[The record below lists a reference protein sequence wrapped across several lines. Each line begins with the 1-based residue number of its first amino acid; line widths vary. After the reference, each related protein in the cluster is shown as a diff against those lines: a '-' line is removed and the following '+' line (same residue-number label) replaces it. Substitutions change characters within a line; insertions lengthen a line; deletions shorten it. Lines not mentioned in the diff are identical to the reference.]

1 MVTHRSYSQET
12 ADPPNT
18 TLPTM
23 YDLPSEDLNEPGLPD
38 EFHDIQ
44 PQLLSRTLRVAEYS
58 ADQIF
63 CGSDLNLYYDPV
75 KNGYKR
81 PDWFTVLGVPRLYA
95 GEEMRSSYVIWQEK
109 VLPAVVVEFLSG
121 GTERDDLGP
130 YAESATTGKPLLPK
144 PAPLSVDDAPPS
156 KWHVYEHIL
165 KIPNYV
171 VYSRFTHRLR
181 YFRHL
186 DGRFQEQPLSQA
198 NPLIWIPE
206 MNLGLGFWSGEF
218 EGVERLWLRWCDAD
232 GNWVPT
238 DTEQE
243 RQRAESAEAQ
253 LAEERRQREQ
263 LLAKLREQGIDP
275 DELLRE

>member
-12 ADPPNT
+12 ADSPQT

-23 YDLPSEDLNEPGLPD
+23 YDLPSEDPNEPGLPD

-63 CGSDLNLYYDPV
+63 CGSDLNLYYDPAT
-75 KNGYKR
+75 NGYKR
-81 PDWFTVLGVPRLYA
+81 PDWFTVLGVPRLYE
-95 GEEMRSSYVIWQEK
+95 GEDMRSSYVIWQEK
-109 VLPAVVVEFLSG
+109 VVPAVVVELLSG

-130 YAESATTGKPLLPK
+130 YAESATTGKALLPK
-144 PAPLSVDDAPPS
+144 PTPLSADNAPPS
-156 KWHVYEHIL
+156 KWQVYENVL

-186 DGRFQEQPLSQA
+186 DGRLREQPLSQT
-198 NPLIWIPE
+198 NPLLWIPE
-206 MNLGLGFWSGEF
+206 IKLGLGFWSGEF
-218 EGVERLWLRWCDAD
+218 EGVERLWLRWCDED